1 MIKVGSC
8 SAAALSSD
16 LDPGRSPAEA
26 RKAVVQDAAVGF
38 TSVPTW
44 DTLAVFF
51 PTRNPRCYF
60 SCAQFV
66 KGDIQSLDQ
75 VLHLLASE
83 EVDTVMHFAA
93 QVGGAANPLLQQY
106 SASSG
111 AFASHDAF

>member
-1 MIKVGSC
+1 
-8 SAAALSSD
+8 
-16 LDPGRSPAEA
+16 
-26 RKAVVQDAAVGF
+26 
-38 TSVPTW
+38 
-44 DTLAVFF
+44 
-51 PTRNPRCYF
+51 
-60 SCAQFV
+60 V
-66 KGDIQSLDQ
+66 KGDIQSLDL